1 MMKTFFLSLFFM
13 GLATALPAAIPTA
26 KASDAMVIIVN
37 SANQQS
43 LTEQDIKNIYS
54 DIITNWKSGQRIN
67 LYNLPG
73 DDNARDKFSRAIFG
87 ETTREIL
94 QQEHNRKITNSI
106 KNPSRTKRASLL
118 STIVSR
124 DVNAIAYLPKAMLK
138 SDKDIRIVLE
148 ID

>member
-1 MMKTFFLSLFFM
+1 MKTLFVSLIFM
-13 GLATALPAAIPTA
+13 GLAAALPAASA
-26 KASDAMVIIVN
+26 ADAIVIIVN
-37 SANQQS
+37 SANQQV
-43 LTEQDIKNIYS
+43 LNEQDIKNIYS
-54 DIITNWKSGQRIN
+54 DIITNWKTGQRIA
-67 LYNLPG
+67 LYNLPA
-73 DDNARDKFSRAIFG
+73 DDKARDKFSRAIFG
-87 ETTREIL
+87 ETSREIL

-124 DVNAIAYLPKAMLK
+124 DVNAIAYLPKDMLK

>member
-1 MMKTFFLSLFFM
+1 MKTLFVSLIFM
-13 GLATALPAAIPTA
+13 GLAAVLPAASA
-26 KASDAMVIIVN
+26 ADAIVIIVN
-37 SANQQS
+37 SANQQV
-43 LTEQDIKNIYS
+43 LNEQDIKNIYS
-54 DIITNWKSGQRIN
+54 DIITNWKTGQRIA
-67 LYNLPG
+67 LYNLPA
-73 DDNARDKFSRAIFG
+73 DDKARDKFSRAIFG
-87 ETTREIL
+87 ETSREIL

-124 DVNAIAYLPKAMLK
+124 DVNAIAYLPKDMLK

>member
-1 MMKTFFLSLFFM
+1 MKTFILSLFFM
-13 GLATALPAAIPTA
+13 GLATALPATIPTA
-26 KASDAMVIIVN
+26 HAADTLVIIVN
-37 SANQQS
+37 SANQQV

-54 DIITNWKSGQRIN
+54 DIVTNWKSGERIN
-67 LYNLPG
+67 LYNLPAE
-73 DDNARDKFSRAIFG
+73 DKARDKFSRAIFG
-87 ETTREIL
+87 ESAREIL

-118 STIVSR
+118 STIVAR
-124 DVNAIAYLPKAMLK
+124 DVNAIAYLPKDMLK